1 MKARRFAL
9 LNYRHL
15 EMVVQ
20 VVMRI
25 TFLLLLTY
33 ELVEAAAPIAKPN
46 CSDSCGNIY
55 VPYPFGKTT
64 GCYLNDWFK
73 IVCNE
78 TGGSPKAFLPR
89 IGMEVLEI
97 NITDPYNN
105 HYFWID
111 PGLVRVNMPIVSSN
125 CKNRSSRHIGGVN
138 ISGSPFFFSS
148 YRDRF
153 ISVGCNNLAT
163 MTGINPMVVVGC
175 KSNCDDKSMIEDSEL
190 EYCSGFNCCITTV
203 PSGIKVFNASF
214 RGIKEEIKTSEE
226 CKFAF
231 LADDKWV
238 NSRTKDLSYYVQFLE
253 YVPVVLEWT
262 ASEFTTLDP
271 KELRRRNSEGYTTD
285 YGAEYYYCLK
295 GYQGNSY
302 LSTGCQDINECESKT
317 LNKCPNKSDCVNIPG
332 SYHCDKPKSPVKI
345 AIIVIC
351 SSLGA
356 LFLFAIIW
364 CLYRMIKKRN
374 KTKLKQKFFKKNGG
388 LLLQQQLSSNDSTV
402 QKTKLFNSKELKNAT
417 NHFNKNRILG
427 RGGQGTVY
435 KGMLADG
442 RIVAIKKCNT
452 VDKGNVEK
460 FINEIIILSQINHRN
475 VVKLL
480 GWCLETE
487 VPLLV
492 YEFIPNGTLFQYI
505 HEENEEFPLLTWDV
519 RLRIATEVAG
529 ALSYLHSAA
538 SLPIYHRDIK
548 SSNILLDDKYRAKV
562 ADFGTSRSVAID
574 QTHVT
579 TLVYGTFGYL
589 DPEYFQTSQFTEKS
603 DVYSFGV
610 VLIELLTGKKPVL
623 STRSQ
628 EEINLSTYFI
638 HSVKQNCLFDILD
651 TQVRKHGNQ
660 HEVMA
665 IANLAQRCLHLYG
678 KKRPT
683 MTEIMMEL
691 EGVQKISLDQP
702 NFEELDY
709 VRNEEM
715 LPWND
720 ISILSSSSLEIGEP
734 SSSFVLPLLSHVD

>member
-1 MKARRFAL
+1 MA
-9 LNYRHL
+9 
-15 EMVVQ
+15 VQ

-25 TFLLLLTY
+25 TFLLLLTTY
-33 ELVEAAAPIAKPN
+33 ELAEAAAPIAKPN
-46 CSDSCGNIY
+46 CSDSCGDIY
-55 VPYPFGKTT
+55 IPYPFGKTT
-64 GCYLNDWFK
+64 ECYLNYWFK

-78 TGGSPKAFLPR
+78 TGGSLKAFLPS

-97 NITDPYNN
+97 HLTDPYNN
-105 HYFWID
+105 YYFWND
-111 PGLVRVNMPIVSSN
+111 PGLIRLNVPIISSN
-125 CKNRSSRHIGGVN
+125 CKSLSSGNIGGVD
-138 ISGSPFFFSS
+138 ISGSPFYFSS
-148 YRDRF
+148 YRDKF
-153 ISVGCNNLAT
+153 ISVGCDNLAL
-163 MTGINPMVVVGC
+163 MTSIDPMVVVGC
-175 KSNCDDKSMIEDSEL
+175 KSNCTDKSMIEDIKL
-190 EYCSGFNCCITTV
+190 KNCLGRKCCITTI
-203 PSGIKVFNASF
+203 PSGIQVLNASF
-214 RGIKEEIKTSEE
+214 RSIKEENKVSEE
-226 CKFAF
+226 CKYAF
-231 LADDKWV
+231 LADDKW
-238 NSRTKDLSYYVQFLE
+238 LSSEDITYKVQSLE

-262 ASEFTTLDP
+262 ASEFITVDSD
-271 KELRRRNSEGYTTD
+271 ELRRRNSEGYPTLYETK
-285 YGAEYYYCLK
+285 YYYCLK
-295 GYQGNSY
+295 GYQGNPY
-302 LSTGCQDINECESKT
+302 LPTGCQDINECESKT
-317 LNKCPNKSDCVNIPG
+317 LNKCPNKSDCVNIQG
-332 SYHCDKPKSPVKI
+332 SYHCNKPKSPVKPKSPLKM

-356 LFLFAIIW
+356 LFHFTIIW

-374 KTKLKQKFFKKNGG
+374 KIKLKKKFFKKNGG
-388 LLLQQQLSSNDSTV
+388 LLLQQQLSSNDNNV
-402 QKTKLFNSKELKNAT
+402 QKTTLFNSKELKNAT
-417 NHFNKNRILG
+417 DHFNKNRILG
-427 RGGQGTVY
+427 KGGQGTVY

-452 VDKGNVEK
+452 VDKGNIEK

-505 HEENEEFPLLTWDV
+505 HEEKEEFPLLTWDM
-519 RLRIATEVAG
+519 RLRIAIEVAG

-610 VLIELLTGKKPVL
+610 VLIELLTGKKPVFL
-623 STRSQ
+623 TRSQ
-628 EEINLSTYFI
+628 EDRNLSTYFI
-638 HSVKQNCLFDILD
+638 HAVKENRLFDILD
-651 TQVRKHGNQ
+651 TQVRKDGNK
-660 HEVMA
+660 HEVME
-665 IANLAQRCLHLYG
+665 IANLAQRCLQLYG

-683 MTEIMMEL
+683 MTEIVKEL
-691 EGVQKISLDQP
+691 EGVQKVYPNQP
-702 NFEELDY
+702 NFEEFDY

-715 LPWND
+715 GPRND
-720 ISILSSSSLEIGEP
+720 TSILSRSSLEIGEP
-734 SSSFVLPLLSHVD
+734 SS

>member
-1 MKARRFAL
+1 MA
-9 LNYRHL
+9 
-15 EMVVQ
+15 VQ
-20 VVMRI
+20 VVIRI
-25 TFLLLLTY
+25 TFLLLLTSY
-33 ELVEAAAPIAKPN
+33 ELAEAAAPIAKPN
-46 CSDSCGNIY
+46 CSDSCGDIY
-55 VPYPFGKTT
+55 IPYPFGKTT
-64 GCYLNDWFK
+64 DCYLNDWFK

-78 TGGSPKAFLPR
+78 TGGSLKAFLPS

-105 HYFWID
+105 NYFWND
-111 PGLVRVNMPIVSSN
+111 PGLIRVNMPIISSN
-125 CKNRSSRHIGGVN
+125 CKNGSSRHIGGVN

-148 YRDRF
+148 YRDSF
-153 ISVGCNNLAT
+153 ISVGCDNLAI
-163 MTGINPMVVVGC
+163 MIGINPMVVVGC
-175 KSNCDDKSMIEDSEL
+175 KSNCVDKSMIDDSGF
-190 EYCSGFNCCITTV
+190 EYCSGFNCCMTAI
-203 PSGIKVFNASF
+203 PSRKSKTGIQVFNASF
-214 RGIKEEIKTSEE
+214 QTGEE

-231 LADDKWV
+231 LADDKWL
-238 NSRTKDLSYYVQFLE
+238 NSIEKDLSYYVQFLE

-262 ASEFTTLDP
+262 ASEFITVDP
-271 KELRRRNSEGYTTD
+271 NELRRRNSEGYPTL
-285 YGAEYYYCLK
+285 YGAQYYYCLK

-302 LSTGCQDINECESKT
+302 LSTGCQDINECENKT
-317 LNKCPNKSDCVNIPG
+317 LNKCPNKSDCVNIQG
-332 SYHCDKPKSPVKI
+332 SYLCNKPKSPVRM

-356 LFLFAIIW
+356 LFLFTIIW

-374 KTKLKQKFFKKNGG
+374 KIKLKKKFFKKNGG
-388 LLLQQQLSSNDSTV
+388 LLLQQQLSSNDNNV
-402 QKTKLFNSKELKNAT
+402 QNTKLFNSNELKNAT
-417 NHFNKNRILG
+417 DHFNKNRILG
-427 RGGQGTVY
+427 KGGQGTVY

-452 VDKGNVEK
+452 VDKGNIES

-505 HEENEEFPLLTWDV
+505 HEENEEFPLLTWEM

-538 SLPIYHRDIK
+538 SIPIYHRDIK
-548 SSNILLDDKYRAKV
+548 SSNILLDDKYRAKI
-562 ADFGTSRSVAID
+562 ADFGTSRSMAID

-589 DPEYFQTSQFTEKS
+589 DPEYFQTGQFTEKS

-610 VLIELLTGKKPVL
+610 VLIELLTGKKPVS

-628 EEINLSTYFI
+628 EDRNLSTNFI
-638 HSVKQNCLFDILD
+638 QSVKENRLFDILD
-651 TQVRKHGNQ
+651 TQVRKEGNK
-660 HEVMA
+660 HEVMT

-683 MTEIMMEL
+683 MIEIMMEL
-691 EGVQKISLDQP
+691 EGVQKISPDQP
-702 NFEELDY
+702 NFEEHDY

-715 LPWND
+715 GPWND
-720 ISILSSSSLEIGEP
+720 SSILSSSSFEIGEP
-734 SSSFVLPLLSHVD
+734 SSSFVLPLLSRID

>member
-1 MKARRFAL
+1 
-9 LNYRHL
+9 
-15 EMVVQ
+15 
-20 VVMRI
+20 MRI

-33 ELVEAAAPIAKPN
+33 ELAEAAAPIAKPN

-190 EYCSGFNCCITTV
+190 KYCSGFNCCITTI

-238 NSRTKDLSYYVQFLE
+238 YSRTKDLSYYVQFLE

-285 YGAEYYYCLK
+285 YGARYYYCLE

-332 SYHCDKPKSPVKI
+332 SYHCNKPKAPVKI

-374 KTKLKQKFFKKNGG
+374 KTKLKKKFFKKNGG
-388 LLLQQQLSSNDSTV
+388 LLLEQQLSSNDSTV

-505 HEENEEFPLLTWDV
+505 HEENEEFPLLTWDM

-638 HSVKQNCLFDILD
+638 HSVKQNRLFDILD
-651 TQVRKHGNQ
+651 TQVRKDGNQ

-683 MTEIMMEL
+683 MTEIMKEL
-691 EGVQKISLDQP
+691 EGVQKISPDQP